1 VPFDAIG
8 DQAFRVDRF
17 VDDGLREWA
26 GEQLF
31 GEDPGDA
38 AGEGLGRD
46 RDGVIDPCPEDD
58 QIAGAGLGNVE
69 DQARDG
75 DVVALEEFGMGKEL
89 AE

>member
-1 VPFDAIG
+1 
-8 DQAFRVDRF
+8 
-17 VDDGLREWA
+17 
-26 GEQLF
+26 
-31 GEDPGDA
+31 
-38 AGEGLGRD
+38 LGRD